1 MTANMKMIISAY
13 LSENDPIMTQFGTLN
28 EVVTTIKMI
37 YLKFKLLNLRWRID
51 TILQNVIFGRN
62 LAAYCQKA

>member
-1 MTANMKMIISAY
+1 MIISAY

-37 YLKFKLLNLRWRID
+37 YLKFKLLNLR
-51 TILQNVIFGRN
+51 
-62 LAAYCQKA
+62 